1 MRMTERKGI
10 VTMGGKPITLIGDE
24 VKVDMEAP
32 DVEVIDNDLS
42 PVKISSFSGKVVII
56 SSVPSLDTPVC
67 DIETRKLD
75 DEVGKLD
82 FDVEI
87 LTISMDLPFAQ
98 KRWCG
103 AAATKKVK
111 TLSDY
116 RDASFGMSYG
126 VLIKEV
132 RLLARA
138 IFILDKERIIRY
150 IQLVKEVTNEPDYS
164 EVMSAVKKLK

>member
-1 MRMTERKGI
+1 MTERKGI

-42 PVKISSFSGKVVII
+42 PVKISSFSNKVVII

-75 DEVGKLD
+75 DEVDKLD

-103 AAATKKVK
+103 AAETKRVK

-150 IQLVKEVTNEPDYS
+150 IQLVNEITNEPDYND
-164 EVMSAVKKLK
+164 VLSAVRKLR

>member
-1 MRMTERKGI
+1 MSERKGI

-56 SSVPSLDTPVC
+56 SSVPSLDTSVC

-103 AAATKKVK
+103 AAETKRVK

-150 IQLVKEVTNEPDYS
+150 IQLVNEITNEPDYND
-164 EVMSAVKKLK
+164 VLSAVRKLR

>member
-1 MRMTERKGI
+1 MRMSERKGI

-56 SSVPSLDTPVC
+56 SSVPSLDTSVC

-103 AAATKKVK
+103 AAETKRVK

-150 IQLVKEVTNEPDYS
+150 IQLVNEITNEPDYND
-164 EVMSAVKKLK
+164 VLSAVRKLR